1 MTAVDE
7 DRLTRY
13 RQRVFAERA
22 TLLDAMADTAGQ
34 QRAVL
39 ADLLSFNAGTE
50 FGRAHTFDQV
60 RTIDD
65 FRKAVPIQDYAALA
79 PMIERMAG
87 GETNVLSADSPAVYF
102 TSSGST
108 GAHKKIPVTPRFMK
122 TSFFPFYYAAW
133 APMAEHFPEV
143 LSTPDAVLN
152 LKHDPRP
159 APKVTAD
166 GHPHL
171 GASQVDF
178 GTAFGEPLSAEP
190 GTDATWATLPS
201 TVDPSDHVEKTYV
214 RLRQAVAGDVRCV
227 IGINPAMVAAVPYQL
242 RMWLPRMIREIHAQD
257 PRRARELE
265 QLASRHAELRP
276 AHIWPNMRVIFCW
289 TTGLAS
295 LYLPRLREQFGADV
309 TVLPAPV
316 AASEGP
322 MGVALDRHPR
332 AGSLVVTAA
341 VHEFVPADE
350 PLGPDSATLLP
361 HELQAGQEYHAIFSH
376 VGGLYRYAVGDVVRV
391 VDMTAGAPRIEYAG
405 RARLSDTAG
414 ERLRESQVIGAIAA
428 ALEPSGLE
436 VRNAACRV
444 VSGHYEFAL
453 APSLPWNAT
462 ETAQVAEALDTAL
475 QARSPGYRSAR
486 VKDRLGRVELCVL
499 DRDAFLRDWHRDVEA
514 GTRPAMVKDRLFR
527 QDDTAWQRLT
537 APGMNS
543 DDRP

>member
-1 MTAVDE
+1 MTAVE
-7 DRLTRY
+7 QDRLTLY

-22 TLLDAMADTAGQ
+22 TLLGAMADTAGQ

-39 ADLLSFNAGTE
+39 ADLLSFNADTW
-50 FGRAHTFDQV
+50 FGRAHGFGRV

-65 FRKAVPIQDYAALA
+65 FRRAVPIQDYPALA
-79 PMIERMAG
+79 PLIERMAG
-87 GETNVLSADSPAVYF
+87 GEPNVLTADSPTVYF
-102 TSSGST
+102 TSSGTT
-108 GAHKKIPVTPRFMK
+108 GAHKKVPITPRFMK

-133 APMAEHFPEV
+133 APMAEHFPDV

-159 APKVTAD
+159 APRFTAD

-190 GTDATWATLPS
+190 GTDASWAILPS
-201 TVDPSDHVEKTYV
+201 TVDPADHVEKTYV
-214 RLRQAVAGDVRCV
+214 RLRQAVAAGDVRCV
-227 IGINPAMVAAVPYQL
+227 IGINPAMVAALPYQL
-242 RMWLPRMIREIHAQD
+242 RMWLPRMIREIHAHD
-257 PRRARELE
+257 PRRAGELDRLTRRYGE
-265 QLASRHAELRP
+265 PRP
-276 AHIWPNMRVIFCW
+276 AHIWPNMRVVFCW

-322 MGVALDRHPR
+322 MGVTLDRHPR
-332 AGSLVVTAA
+332 AGGLVVTAA

-350 PLGPDSATLLP
+350 PLRPDSATLLP
-361 HELQAGQEYHAIFSH
+361 HELEAGQEYHAVFSH
-376 VGGLYRYAVGDVVRV
+376 VGGLSRYAVGDVVRV
-391 VDMTAGAPRIEYAG
+391 IDTVGGAPRIEYAG

-414 ERLRESQVIGAIAA
+414 ERLRESQVIRAITA

-436 VRNAACRV
+436 VRNAACHV

-453 APSLPWNAT
+453 APSQRWNTT
-462 ETAQVAEALDTAL
+462 ETALVTAALDAAL
-475 QARSPGYRSAR
+475 RERSAGYRAAR
-486 VKDRLGRVELCVL
+486 AAGRLGPASLCLL
-499 DRDAFLRDWHRDVEA
+499 DQDAFLRDWHREVEA

-527 QDDTAWQRLT
+527 QDTTAWHRLT
-537 APGMNS
+537 GNGQKP
-543 DDRP
+543 